1 MQSTIMDCK
10 LLLFFQK
17 SHKHPQTNKES
28 AIFLTVNLLLHSLI
42 LGETFLHWKK
52 EQEIEMMGVNN
63 EGEQQWG
70 VPFLKLNRRRKKSTR
85 FKTWLMV

>member
-52 EQEIEMMGVNN
+52 RTRDWNDGCEKCRRTTVGGSFSEIEQKKKEIN
-63 EGEQQWG
+63 
-70 VPFLKLNRRRKKSTR
+70 PF
-85 FKTWLMV
+85 

>member
-1 MQSTIMDCK
+1 MPLMQSTIMDCK

-42 LGETFLHWKK
+42 LGETFLH
-52 EQEIEMMGVNN
+52 
-63 EGEQQWG
+63 
-70 VPFLKLNRRRKKSTR
+70 
-85 FKTWLMV
+85 